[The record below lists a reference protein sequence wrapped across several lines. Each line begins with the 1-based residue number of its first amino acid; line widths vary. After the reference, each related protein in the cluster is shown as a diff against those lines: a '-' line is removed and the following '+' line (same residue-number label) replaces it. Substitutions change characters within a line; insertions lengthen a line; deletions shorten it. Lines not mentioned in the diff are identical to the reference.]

1 MSGQLQLRRGTTAQN
16 STFTGAAGELTYNTD
31 DGGLIS
37 HDGVTAGGYPGG
49 GYLYAPG
56 AVVTTVQAKL
66 QETVSV
72 KDFGAVGNGVADDT
86 AAFTAAGSIAARVQ
100 VLIPA
105 GIYKLNSNPTP
116 TGFVT
121 WVIQQGVTF
130 TGAGKLLIS
139 ESKGSILAAAKTYKS
154 IESDT
159 SFYNGIFKYLEE
171 NSALTGYGVTGL
183 HGSVKTSDSTGAA
196 GTARIGVAGFGV
208 NDFVG
213 GSAGVWG
220 LYSTVVRQAA
230 STGATQGMELD
241 VANFGPQVTIYP
253 STPFLAGLTAGIWC
267 CTGGETTDPSAG
279 GSPGVASVG
288 LAIIQNDS
296 QAVKTAKFDKGIM
309 FHNAAINGAD
319 GTGGA
324 NVGIAIAFAT
334 GHSMTWFN
342 NLTQVTA
349 EITNS
354 GATFAGTDMRLD
366 FSDFGV
372 LIQDRS
378 TGKNAFSVQK
388 TVNFANGI
396 SVLPGLAGT
405 PARIQAIGETNL
417 NLVLEPKGTGVVQFG
432 THTGT
437 ADTAISGYI
446 EIKDAGGTTRKLAII
461 T

>member
-16 STFTGAAGELTYNTD
+16 STFTGAVGELIYNTD
-31 DGGLIS
+31 DGSLIS
-37 HDGVTAGGYPGG
+37 HNGVTAGGYPGG

-56 AVVTTVQAKL
+56 ATVRNVKGKL
-66 QETVSV
+66 QESVSV
-72 KDFGAVGNGVADDT
+72 KDFGAVGNGVANDT

-121 WVIQQGVTF
+121 WVIQQGASF
-130 TGAGKLLIS
+130 TGAGKLPYGGTS
-139 ESKGSILAAAKTYKS
+139 GNILAASKTFES
-154 IESDT
+154 IENDPA
-159 SFYNGIFKYLEE
+159 FYNGIFGYLED
-171 NSALTGYGVTGL
+171 NAALTGYGVIGL
-183 HGSVKTSDSTGAA
+183 HGSVKSSDSTGAA
-196 GTARIGVAGFGV
+196 GTARIGVAAFGV

-213 GSAGVWG
+213 GAAGVWG
-220 LYSTVVRQAA
+220 LYSTVVRKAT
-230 STGATQGMELD
+230 STGFTQGMELD
-241 VANFGPQVTIYP
+241 VANFGPQITLYP

-267 CTGGETTDPSAG
+267 CTGGETTEPSAG

-288 LAIIQNDS
+288 LAIIQNDT

-334 GHSMTWFN
+334 GHSMIWFN
-342 NLTQVTA
+342 NSNQATA

-354 GATFAGTDMRLD
+354 GATFASTNMRLD
-366 FSDFGV
+366 FSNSGV

-378 TGKNAFSVQK
+378 TGRNAFSIQK
-388 TVNFANGI
+388 TANFKNGI
-396 SVLPGLAGT
+396 SILPGLAGT